1 MGIVL
6 SVDIGNTNIVLGIWN
21 DGILTG
27 CERFVTKRDYSFN
40 ELEEIITCKVRA
52 ILPSEKTPDSS
63 FCKFDGSIL
72 SSVVPQLNDD
82 VLRILEMITNEKPL
96 LMGAFLRT
104 GIDVSGYD
112 KRADGGAG
120 NDPFRIKQGEAR
132 LGTDRIVDL
141 SAAHAM
147 YPDRPVMVCDLG
159 SCTTTSVIDANG
171 RFIGGM
177 ISAGLQMSL
186 DAQAQRTSQLPQL
199 EAGEAESLLGRDTA
213 SNMMSGVVAGTGLM
227 ITELYRRL
235 GLSLQDLKLVLTG
248 GLGRLVLPW
257 IEADVSY
264 EPDLLM
270 KGLYEI
276 YRRNQDA

>member
-1 MGIVL
+1 MG
-6 SVDIGNTNIVLGIWN
+6 
-21 DGILTG
+21 
-27 CERFVTKRDYSFN
+27 E
-40 ELEEIITCKVRA
+40 
-52 ILPSEKTPDSS
+52 ILPSEKTPDCS

-82 VLRILEMITNEKPL
+82 MLRILEMITNEKPL

-112 KRADGGAG
+112 KRADGEAEG
-120 NDPFRIKQGEAR
+120 DSYRIKKGEAR

-147 YPDRPVMVCDLG
+147 FPGKPVMVCDLG
-159 SCTTTSVIDANG
+159 SCTTISVIDAEG
-171 RFIGGM
+171 RFVGGM

-186 DAQAQRTSQLPQL
+186 DTEAQRTSQLPQL
-199 EAGEAESLLGRDTA
+199 EASEVTSLLGRDTA
-213 SNMMSGVVAGTGLM
+213 SNMMSGAVAGTGLM
-227 ITELYRRL
+227 ISAAAARIQKEY
-235 GLSLQDLKLVLTG
+235 GLDGMKLVLTG

-257 IEADVSY
+257 IEANVSY

-276 YRRNQDA
+276 YRRNKDA